1 MKTRSG
7 NWYIVEYGSNKHQ
20 YDCYN
25 TKHNIYKID
34 ELLTQYQNEFIYR
47 KYFRLRY

>member
-20 YDCYN
+20 YDYYIKN
-25 TKHNIYKID
+25 KNVYKI
-34 ELLTQYQNEFIYR
+34 EKFLTQYDNEYIY
-47 KYFRLRY
+47 LRWRN